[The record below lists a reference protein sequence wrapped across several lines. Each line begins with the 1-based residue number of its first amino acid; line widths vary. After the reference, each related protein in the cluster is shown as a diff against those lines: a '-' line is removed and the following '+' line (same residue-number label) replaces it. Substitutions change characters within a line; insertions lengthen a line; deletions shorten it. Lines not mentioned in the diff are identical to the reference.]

1 MPTVWAAPPVAI
13 AASRIVTTDAAV
25 SAFVVVRSVIR
36 AFGSLPSIPSQSLLG
51 ILPSFLELRFAGT
64 LELHGVWLQP
74 KWVTEID
81 GIAAREAIEVEAAG
95 QADGIFLRKSPDR
108 TYNRTP
114 QRRKHADLYFE
125 ATDVAE
131 GARTVKF
138 VWKAGLRPLLTPL
151 NTAISKYAKH
161 LAKGAAQGAVIS
173 AAGGE
178 SPVPTTWSDFLN
190 GAVEAATPGGSIPHQ
205 VQHVADVCG
214 NPSGTP

>member
-1 MPTVWAAPPVAI
+1 MADILGQECV
-13 AASRIVTTDAAV
+13 D
-25 SAFVVVRSVIR
+25 
-36 AFGSLPSIPSQSLLG
+36 FGGSYNG
-51 ILPSFLELRFAGT
+51 E
-64 LELHGVWLQP
+64 
-74 KWVTEID
+74 
-81 GIAAREAIEVEAAG
+81 
-95 QADGIFLRKSPDR
+95 ADGGLCIFYDDPNSDGYKPGGGGGSGASKGESCLRNMCHFDP
-108 TYNRTP
+108 TP
-114 QRRKHADLYFE
+114 PMDVADKAFAKCELAIGVATADLYFE

-214 NPSGTP
+214 YPSGTP